1 MELHDLFLANEK
13 YKDLSNA
20 VSEGYQAGK
29 DEVDF
34 MNHWEQAYDLKET
47 PYDINQEEEEEDED

>member
-34 MNHWEQAYDLKET
+34 ITIGNKPM
-47 PYDINQEEEEEDED
+47 I